1 MSAPGTRSA
10 SLIASARHEGD
21 RQAAADWRRL
31 HGRRDGDTLREEAA
45 TKVDSR
51 HRAMPMLRRL
61 LLGLG

>member
-1 MSAPGTRSA
+1 MSGPGSRSA
-10 SLIASARHEGD
+10 LLITSARHEGD

-31 HGRRDGDTLREEAA
+31 HGRRDAEALREEASA
-45 TKVDSR
+45 KDGPR